1 MNGVEVA
8 KDAAKIILLE
18 KDLAVLND
26 LIIEGRRCF
35 ANIMKYIVMGSS
47 SNFWKYV
54 QHGCGIFVPAIPAN
68 APDPDPT
75 E

>member
-1 MNGVEVA
+1 
-8 KDAAKIILLE
+8 
-18 KDLAVLND
+18 LND

-68 APDPDPT
+68 AADPDPT